1 MSSSKKLLKH
11 RLEGLETWLINL
23 DTNETISDC
32 KQNYNKKLLLTST
45 YLHWLT
51 TKRLHRFIN
60 YLGNPTNP

>member
-1 MSSSKKLLKH
+1 MTRGKDKKMSSSKKLLKH

-45 YLHWLT
+45 YLH
-51 TKRLHRFIN
+51 
-60 YLGNPTNP
+60 